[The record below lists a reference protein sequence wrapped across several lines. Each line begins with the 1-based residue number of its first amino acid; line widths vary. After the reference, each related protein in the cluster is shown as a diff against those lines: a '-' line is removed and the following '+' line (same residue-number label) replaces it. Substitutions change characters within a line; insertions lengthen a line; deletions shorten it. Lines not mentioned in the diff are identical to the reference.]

1 MESIDYEKLDAAVEQ
16 EYQAFIKKL
25 ELEKRVS
32 KSELQEIKRAYQ
44 FAKEAHK
51 HQRRKSGELY
61 ISHPLRV
68 AKIVYDEMGL
78 FSVSIICAF
87 LHDVVEDTPVE
98 HSDIEQQFGK
108 KVRNI
113 VEGLTKISKTEMVA
127 ENNSMQAEN
136 YRRILLTISDD
147 VRVILVKIADRLHNM
162 RTLKAMKETSQLK
175 IAAETLYLYASVAHR
190 LGLYS
195 IKSELEDLALSH
207 IAPLQYDEIKQK
219 LNTTEDEAKA
229 YIQHFIKEV
238 TRLLA
243 PTKLQFVIKSRFKS
257 VYSIYNKIQTK
268 HVRFEEIMDLYAI
281 RIILEDREGSEIE
294 DCWRVY
300 TYITEKF
307 PQNPSRTRDWLRFPK
322 ANGYQSL
329 HTTVTGPE
337 GNAVEI
343 QIRTQKMDEIAEKGN
358 GAHWMYKNGEED
370 VENPID
376 PNIVKFIEQVR
387 LVLENPNL
395 NAIEAVHELT
405 AGLKPEA
412 LSVFTPKGA
421 MKFMPANAC
430 VLDFAYDIHS
440 KIGDY
445 AIGAKINGVLAP
457 LHTILQQGDKVE
469 VITSQKKSVSE
480 EWLGWVKSI
489 KARNII
495 KESLKVQRKELI
507 PKGREIFNIGSKW
520 LKITEDHPDMP
531 EFLKYVNLAT
541 KDDLFYEMGKYKE
554 FGKSNVN
561 VTEKLREFLRLKEE
575 NKPILQKVVPKKEDA
590 TPIDMDLL
598 VLGKQI
604 NIEKMVIASC
614 CNPVPGDDIVAL
626 QRKNYITVHR
636 SDCPKAIYSM
646 ANFGGQI
653 VKANFADGLNVSFL
667 TALKV
672 EGDDSKGIL
681 MAILGIITVE
691 MNLNMRKVTIDT
703 KDGKFEGLFLVYI
716 QNAEQL
722 QKLMHDLKDKVAGVK
737 AVSRTNSH
745 FEPFERLE

>member
-1 MESIDYEKLDAAVEQ
+1 MESINYKKLDAEVEE

-25 ELEKRVS
+25 EQEKRVS

-51 HQRRKSGELY
+51 HQRRKSGEPY

-68 AKIVYDEMGL
+68 AKIVYEEMGL
-78 FSVSIICAF
+78 FTVSIIAAF
-87 LHDVVEDTPVE
+87 LHDVVEDTEVE
-98 HSDIEQQFGK
+98 HADIEQRFGK

-113 VEGLTKISKTEMVA
+113 VEGLTKISQTELIA
-127 ENNSMQAEN
+127 EDNSMQAEN
-136 YRRILLTISDD
+136 YRRILLTISND

-162 RTLKAMKETSQLK
+162 RTLAAQKETSQLK

-190 LGLYS
+190 LGLYA
-195 IKSELEDLALSH
+195 IKSELEDLSLKYIS
-207 IAPLQYDEIKQK
+207 PLQYEEIRKK
-219 LNTTEDEAKA
+219 LNTTEEEAKA
-229 YIQHFIKEV
+229 YIQNFIEEV
-238 TRLLA
+238 KNILA
-243 PTKLQFVIKSRFKS
+243 PTEFKFTVKSRFKS

-281 RIILEDREGSEIE
+281 RIILEDREGKEIE

-300 TYITEKF
+300 TFITEKF
-307 PQNPSRTRDWLRFPK
+307 PPNQNRTRDWLRFPK

-329 HTTVTGPE
+329 HITVKGPE
-337 GNAVEI
+337 NHAVEI
-343 QIRTQKMDEIAEKGN
+343 QIRTKKMDEIAEKGN

-370 VENPID
+370 VNHPVD
-376 PNIVKFIEQVR
+376 PNLIRLIEEVR
-387 LVLENPNL
+387 TVLENPNL
-395 NAIEAVHELT
+395 NALDAVQELL
-405 AGLKPEA
+405 AGLKPAA
-412 LSVFTPKGA
+412 LNVFTPKGE
-421 MKFMPANAC
+421 MKFLPADSS
-430 VLDFAYDIHS
+430 VLDLAYEIHT

-445 AIGAKINGVLAP
+445 AIGAKINGTLAP
-457 LHTILQQGDKVE
+457 LDTMLKQGDKVE

-480 EWLGWVKSI
+480 EWLGWVTSV
-489 KARNII
+489 KAKNAI
-495 KESLKVQRKELI
+495 KESLKIQRKELI

-575 NKPILQKVVPKKEDA
+575 NKPILQKVIPKKEDA
-590 TPIDMDLL
+590 TPIDLDLL

-604 NIEKMVIASC
+604 NIEKTVIATC

-636 SDCPKAIYSM
+636 SDCEKAIYFM

-681 MAILGIITVE
+681 MAILNIITTE

-703 KDGKFEGLFLVYI
+703 KEGKFEGLFLVYI

-722 QKLMHDLKDKVAGVK
+722 QKLMHDLKDKVKGVK
-737 AVSRTNSH
+737 AVSRTDSH